1 MDENLEKAFA
11 TLENVMNKKIQE
23 FENNDQSVVEIQKS
37 IDENAEMFSRLN
49 QITGNQESEL
59 ENCIRLLKILPQI
72 KSIDKLPAQEEI
84 QSCIRYLIQENN
96 MLMLGAVCSNMAGAY
111 QAIQK
116 NSEISRDNKVSYEFP
131 ASQIPFSLPSPSR
144 YNKIIY
150 EYYCLGVEATV
161 AAINLL
167 EKEKSD
173 KRILKNVK
181 TGFAYLLV
189 EISIFLNETKQDMDV
204 EYVKIGCQYAIE
216 NDEIHVA
223 KAIANNFTR
232 LYNAIESEQKKVL
245 EVVRILM
252 EINKKIIDKGLD
264 HDLEL
269 CIKDAQ
275 TYSNTYQYDWGIGNE
290 EKSRG
295 FWYAAYYA
303 EHSKKESRRY
313 RNYECAVNNY
323 WYSKFAREP
332 IDSEFWE
339 KAYRYAKKFPTDQTC
354 SMIVKEYREL
364 KKIGFK

>member
-59 ENCIRLLKILPQI
+59 EKCIRLLKILPQI

-96 MLMLGAVCSNMAGAY
+96 MLMLGAICSNMAGAY

-116 NSEISRDNKVSYEFP
+116 NSETSK
-131 ASQIPFSLPSPSR
+131 

-150 EYYCLGVEATV
+150 EYYCLGVESTV

-232 LYNAIESEQKKVL
+232 LYNAIEPERKKVL

-264 HDLEL
+264 HDLKL

-354 SMIVKEYREL
+354 LMIVKEYREL
-364 KKIGFK
+364 KK

>member
-1 MDENLEKAFA
+1 
-11 TLENVMNKKIQE
+11 
-23 FENNDQSVVEIQKS
+23 
-37 IDENAEMFSRLN
+37 MFSRLN

-59 ENCIRLLKILPQI
+59 EKCIRLLKILPQI
-72 KSIDKLPAQEEI
+72 KSIDELPAQEEI

-96 MLMLGAVCSNMAGAY
+96 MLMLGAICSNMAGTY

-116 NSEISRDNKVSYEFP
+116 NSET
-131 ASQIPFSLPSPSR
+131 SR
-144 YNKIIY
+144 YNKVIY

-161 AAINLL
+161 VAINLL

-204 EYVKIGCQYAIE
+204 EYVKMGCQYAIE

-223 KAIANNFTR
+223 KAIAINFTR
-232 LYNAIESEQKKVL
+232 LYNAIEPERKKVL

-264 HDLEL
+264 HDLKL

-275 TYSNTYQYDWGIGNE
+275 AYSNTYQYDWGIGNK

-354 SMIVKEYREL
+354 LMIVKEYREL
-364 KKIGFK
+364 KK